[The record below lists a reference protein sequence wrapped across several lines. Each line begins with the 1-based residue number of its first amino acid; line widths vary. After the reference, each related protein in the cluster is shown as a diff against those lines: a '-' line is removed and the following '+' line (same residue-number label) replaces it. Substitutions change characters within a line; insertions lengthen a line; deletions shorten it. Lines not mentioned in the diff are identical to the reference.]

1 MDDLEPLPV
10 VLLHGLIGSLDD
22 PAIAAALHPRLVFSP
37 SLLGYG
43 ANADTAPV
51 TITLANQVEYVAQLV
66 RTKFGDGRFHL
77 VGHSVGGVVAALF
90 ANKYPEMVASLIT
103 AEGNFTLRDAFWS
116 ASVARLNQTE
126 AEAMLDALRIDPEGW
141 LAQSGISPTEEHVS
155 AARRWLYL
163 QPASTLRAMGR
174 SIVETTG
181 QPSYDALLRSV
192 FVRMPVHLIAG
203 ERSRDGWD
211 VPAWAEELAVSFDV
225 IEGAGHMMML
235 DDVNGFGQLLLRI
248 IKTTAPLPFVK
259 ADRYTR

>member
-1 MDDLEPLPV
+1 MHDLEPLPV

-43 ANADTAPV
+43 ANADTAPA

-66 RTKFGDGRFHL
+66 RARFGDGRFHL

-90 ANKYPEMVASLIT
+90 ANKYPEVVASLIT

-116 ASVARLNQTE
+116 ASVARMNQSE
-126 AEAMLDALRIDPEGW
+126 AETMLDTLRIDPEGW
-141 LAQSGISPTEEHVS
+141 LAQSGISPTEERVS
-155 AARRWLYL
+155 VATRWLNL

-174 SIVETTG
+174 SIVDTTG

-192 FVRMPVHLIAG
+192 FVRMPVHLVAG
-203 ERSRDGWD
+203 ERSREGWD
-211 VPAWAEELAVSFDV
+211 VPAWAEERAASFDV
-225 IEGAGHMMML
+225 IPGAGHMMML
-235 DDVNGFGQLLLRI
+235 DDVQVR
-248 IKTTAPLPFVK
+248 TANTSH
-259 ADRYTR
+259 YYY